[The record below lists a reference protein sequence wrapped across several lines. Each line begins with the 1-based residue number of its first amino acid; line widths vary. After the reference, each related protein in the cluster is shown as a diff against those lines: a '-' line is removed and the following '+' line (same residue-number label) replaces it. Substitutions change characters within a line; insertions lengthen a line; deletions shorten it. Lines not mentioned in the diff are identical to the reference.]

1 MAQRSTTGF
10 GKRILCGIGLTAALA
25 STGCQVEVGGQM
37 LPSSFYLSDD
47 VQFFRSGPEFPLTKE
62 AAAIDA
68 YRANE
73 QLQGR

>member
-10 GKRILCGIGLTAALA
+10 GKRILCGIGLAAALA
-25 STGCQVEVGGQM
+25 STGCQVEVGGQI
-37 LPSSFYLSDD
+37 LPSPFYLTDD
-47 VQFFRSGPEFPLTKE
+47 VQFFAPGPEFPLAKE

-68 YRANE
+68 YRANQ